1 MADLLDLYK
10 NRKNCTNPGCAGCSI
25 LEKPKPIHA
34 YMDYEGLAQS
44 DVLFLLDS
52 VRWDGYHVGSMTD
65 NETAVFK
72 SYVKPIVKNF
82 TVAASVKCPDV
93 KEDDMSPTNM
103 ETCRKHLDA
112 TIDKCKPK
120 LIFTCGNLAMK
131 MLIKKSGITNKRG
144 KTFEYKG
151 IPVIP
156 ILHPASVAVEPKLV
170 ALFQQDIRNGYNK
183 YILKK
188 DQDLV
193 VPYTLIM
200 SLEQLENL
208 SFLEGQTDNIA
219 VDIETTGLDFK
230 QDSIM
235 TIAISYKCDGE
246 ICQAII
252 PYIHKE
258 SPFSEED
265 RKQVAIMLNRI
276 FNNPNNKKI
285 LQNAKFDLKFLYG
298 QGITFTNV
306 WDTKLMS
313 HFIREDAPKSLMD
326 LVKQY
331 FPEYLKEF
339 WCLL

>member
-1 MADLLDLYK
+1 MVDLLDLYK
-10 NRKNCTNPGCAGCSI
+10 NRKNCNNPVCQGCSI
-25 LEKPKPIHA
+25 LDKPKPIHA
-34 YMDYEGLAQS
+34 HMDYAGAEQT
-44 DVLFLLDS
+44 DVLFLMDS
-52 VRWDGYHVGSMTD
+52 LRWGGFEITNLSDKG
-65 NETAVFK
+65 EEAVFK
-72 SYVKPIVKNF
+72 GYVNPIIKKYA
-82 TVAASVKCPDV
+82 VAAAIKCPDV
-93 KEDDMSPTNM
+93 KEEDMSPANM
-103 ETCRKHLDA
+103 EICRNHLQA
-112 TIDKCKPK
+112 TIDQYKPK

-144 KTFEYKG
+144 KTFDYNG

-156 ILHPASVAVEPKLV
+156 ILHPASVSIEPKLV
-170 ALFQQDIRNGYNK
+170 TLFQQDIRNGYNK

-188 DQDLV
+188 DSELV
-193 VPYTLIM
+193 VPYEIIM

-208 SFLEGQTDNIA
+208 SFLYGQTDNIA

-230 QDSIM
+230 KDSIM
-235 TIAISYKCDGE
+235 TIAISYKQDGE
-246 ICQAII
+246 LKQAII

-258 SPFSEED
+258 SPFSVED
-265 RKQVAIMLNRI
+265 RKQVAIILNKI

-306 WDTKLMS
+306 WDTKLVS

-339 WCLL
+339 